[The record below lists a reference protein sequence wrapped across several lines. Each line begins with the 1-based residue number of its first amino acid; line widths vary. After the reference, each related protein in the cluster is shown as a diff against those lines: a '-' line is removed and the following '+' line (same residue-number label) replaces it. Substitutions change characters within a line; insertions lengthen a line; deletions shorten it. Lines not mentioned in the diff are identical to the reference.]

1 MYIYLYIYVLY
12 IIYIY
17 IYIYISELGQLIWY
31 LVRNIFM
38 EDTDRKSALK
48 GSAIPLFS
56 FGRHFSHVTKSS
68 IFKNLDLRKKA
79 DRNFRGNFLKNRFMH
94 LKLYS
99 NLPSWLAWSC
109 CHMGTSWKTKE
120 WSFSES
126 QPLRFW
132 YVKVHH
138 QRRLKS
144 TKTGI
149 SSKF

>member
-1 MYIYLYIYVLY
+1 MYIYNICICICIDTHLRDIYIYIHICVY
-12 IIYIY
+12 IFIYLCIIYYIHIYIYIY

-99 NLPSWLAWSC
+99 NLPS
-109 CHMGTSWKTKE
+109 
-120 WSFSES
+120 
-126 QPLRFW
+126 
-132 YVKVHH
+132 
-138 QRRLKS
+138 
-144 TKTGI
+144 
-149 SSKF
+149 